1 MNNSP
6 LVEVDAN
13 ALQVDI
19 DLIYAGA
26 DNLAGK
32 VIYQDPRCLLHVDA
46 ERCLRQASRLARQA
60 GYRLRIFDAY
70 RPPYAQLLLWQAL
83 PNPEYVRD
91 PSLGSHHSRGVAVDL
106 TLLDSEGEPL
116 DMGTG
121 FDDMREPSH
130 QFYADLPPAVQ
141 RNRLMLL
148 GIMLAS
154 GFRHIDSEWWH
165 YELPEADDYP
175 LLDEQTIRTASH

>member
-1 MNNSP
+1 MNNGP
-6 LVEVDAN
+6 LVEVDAH
-13 ALQVDI
+13 ALQVQI

-46 ERCLRQASRLARQA
+46 ERCLRMASRLARQA

-70 RPPYAQLLLWQAL
+70 RPPYAQFLLWEAL

-91 PSLGSHHSRGVAVDL
+91 PGLGSHHSRGVAVDL
-106 TLLDSEGEPL
+106 TLIDADGQPL

-130 QFYADLPPAVQ
+130 QFFSDLSQQVQ

-154 GFRHIDSEWWH
+154 GFTWIDSEWWH
-165 YELPEADDYP
+165 YELPDAEDYP
-175 LLDEQTIRTASH
+175 LIDDKSLQPVGH

>member
-1 MNNSP
+1 MSSNP
-6 LVEVDAN
+6 LVEIDAQ
-13 ALQVDI
+13 ALQVEI

-32 VIYQDPRCLLHVDA
+32 PIYQDPRCLLHVDA
-46 ERCLRQASRLARQA
+46 ERRLRLASRLARQA
-60 GYRLRIFDAY
+60 GYRLRVFDAY

-91 PSLGSHHSRGVAVDL
+91 PGLGSHHSRGVAVDL
-106 TLLDSEGEPL
+106 TLIDDDGQPL

-121 FDDMREPSH
+121 FDDMREQSH
-130 QFYADLPPAVQ
+130 QFFPDLPPAIQ
-141 RNRLMLL
+141 RNRLLLL
-148 GIMLAS
+148 GIMLAA

-165 YELPEADDYP
+165 YELPEAEDYP
-175 LLDEQTIRTASH
+175 LIDDGSIQPAGH